1 MAGLNDVRMKP
12 KLLWGFLLAGLLPL
26 IIVGFYSTELAHAA
40 LEKAAFD
47 QLHAM
52 RVIKKNQIEDFFRA
66 QRNDLELL
74 AQSPGMRRIFSDLK
88 AYHDRQEVDPADP
101 FPVGTA
107 EYEELVRREGTY
119 LRSFIETYSYDDV
132 LLICAAHGHVM
143 LAVEEQSDLGA
154 NLSAGSLHDSVLGKL
169 WQQVV
174 ETGQTAFV
182 DFEPYGPA
190 DGSPEAFIGTGLYD
204 ADGRLIGVLVL
215 ELELEGINRIMQE
228 RAGMGKSGETY
239 LVGAGGRM
247 RSDSYLDPVGHSVE
261 ASFAGTVEEH
271 GLDTEASREAL
282 AGREGEKI
290 LRDYRNVEMLSS
302 YAPLDIMG
310 VQWGII
316 AEIDMEEVDLPLA
329 ALRKGV
335 VGIGVVIAGL
345 VGLFAFWLAAGIA
358 GPIGEITETARSL
371 AAGDLGVEISA
382 ADREDE
388 IGELGKAFAQ
398 MVGSTRG
405 MVEAADRIAGG
416 DLTVEAQ
423 VRSQRDMLGQAL
435 ANMSLNLRRQMGEI
449 GEGANVLAASIRE
462 ILASTTQVASGS
474 TEMAAAVAQTST
486 TMEEV
491 KQTIQTSN
499 RKAGEVSENSR
510 QVAQTSGQ
518 GLKATDAVVIGMEQ
532 ISQQMESIAES
543 VVRLSEQSQAIEAI
557 ITTVDDIA
565 EQSNLLAV
573 NASIEAVKAG
583 EEGKTFSVVAEEIK
597 SLAEQSKQATG
608 QVRSILSDIQRGTSE
623 AVMAAERGS
632 KVVASG
638 MGQSGR
644 AGEAIRSLVEK
655 IEAASQSALQISA
668 SNQEQM
674 AGVDQVASAMEDV
687 RRGSVQNATSIQ
699 QVEQS
704 ARELDELGQRL
715 KALVEQYRI

>member
-1 MAGLNDVRMKP
+1 MAGLNDVKMKP

-52 RVIKKNQIEDFFRA
+52 RVTKKNQIRDFFQA
-66 QRNDLELL
+66 QRSDLELL
-74 AQSPGMRRIFSDLK
+74 AQSPDMRRIFAELV
-88 AYHDRQEVDPADP
+88 AYHDRQNVDPAAS

-107 EYEELVRREGTY
+107 EYDELVRREGAY
-119 LRSFIETYSYDDV
+119 LKNFIETYSYDDV
-132 LLICAAHGHVM
+132 LLICAVHGHVM
-143 LAVEEQSDLGA
+143 LTLEGQSDLGA
-154 NLSAGSLHDSVLGKL
+154 NLSAGSLQGSVLGKL
-169 WQQVV
+169 WQRVV
-174 ETGQTAFV
+174 ETRKTVFA

-190 DGSPEAFIGTGLYD
+190 DGSPEAFIGAPLLAT
-204 ADGRLIGVLVL
+204 DGRLIGVVAL
-215 ELELEGINRIMQE
+215 EVQLAGINRIMQE
-228 RAGMGKSGETY
+228 RAGMGETSEAY
-239 LVGAGGRM
+239 LVGPEGRM
-247 RSDSYLDPVGHSVE
+247 RSDSYLDSAGRSVA
-261 ASFAGTVEEH
+261 ASFVGTVEKN
-271 GLDTEASREAL
+271 GVDTEVSREAL
-282 AGREGEKI
+282 AGRKGEKLI
-290 LRDYRNVEMLSS
+290 SDYRNTEVLSS
-302 YAPLDIMG
+302 YAPLDIIG
-310 VQWGII
+310 VRWGIL
-316 AEIDMEEVDLPLA
+316 AEIDMEEVDLPIA

-335 VGIGVVIAGL
+335 IGIGVVIAVL

-358 GPIGEITETARSL
+358 RPIEEITQTARSL
-371 AAGDLGVEISA
+371 ATGDLGMELSGD
-382 ADREDE
+382 DREDE

-398 MVGSTRG
+398 MVESTRG

-416 DLTVEAQ
+416 DLTVEVQA
-423 VRSQRDMLGQAL
+423 RSERDMLGQAL
-435 ANMSLNLRRQMGEI
+435 ANMTLNLRRQMGEM
-449 GEGANVLAASIRE
+449 GEGANVLVASIRE

-474 TEMAAAVAQTST
+474 TETAAAVTQTTT

-491 KQTIQTSN
+491 KQTIQTSSQ
-499 RKAGEVSENSR
+499 KAGEVSENSR
-510 QVAQTSGQ
+510 QVAQNSQQ

-532 ISQQMESIAES
+532 ISEQMESIAES
-543 VVRLSEQSQAIEAI
+543 VVRLSEQSQAIEGI

-608 QVRSILSDIQRGTSE
+608 QVRSILSDIQRGTSA
-623 AVMAAERGS
+623 AVMGAEQGS
-632 KVVASG
+632 KVVEAG

-644 AGEAIRSLVEK
+644 AGEAIRLLVEK
-655 IEAASQSALQISA
+655 IEGASQSALQIAA

-674 AGVDQVASAMEDV
+674 AGVDQVAAAMENV
-687 RRGSVQNATSIQ
+687 RQGSSQNAASIQ